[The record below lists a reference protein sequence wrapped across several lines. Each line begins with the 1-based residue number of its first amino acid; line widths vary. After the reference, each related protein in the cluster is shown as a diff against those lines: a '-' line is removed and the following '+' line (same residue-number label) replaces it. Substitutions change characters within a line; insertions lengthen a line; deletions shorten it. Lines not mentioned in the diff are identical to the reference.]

1 METWNETHLW
11 EGDWLPPSCD
21 VLVLELFI
29 FKLTFSFCLLLLW
42 TFLSIP
48 IRKPAEALKVSNH
61 PSGNTFQIQSKP
73 YSQGLD

>member
-1 METWNETHLW
+1 MKPTSGRVTGCLLH
-11 EGDWLPPSCD
+11 
-21 VLVLELFI
+21 VMFLVLELFI

>member
-1 METWNETHLW
+1 MKPTSGRVTGCL
-11 EGDWLPPSCD
+11 LR
-21 VLVLELFI
+21 VMFLVLELFI